1 MSVAAGLFA
10 AVAAALHV
18 FIFVMESVL
27 WSQPKVWKRFS
38 VANQAEADLLKPMA
52 FNQGFYN
59 LFLALGI
66 VVGLIIG
73 ALARLFMP
81 GKQDIGIIMTI
92 VLGVLGSLIGSWLTY
107 QFGYSNANGGWEV
120 IPFIVG
126 IVVAIVLIAAYLA
139 IRGRTAVRH

>member
-1 MSVAAGLFA
+1 MPVAAGLFA

-38 VANQAEADLLKPMA
+38 VANQAEADVLKPMA

-73 ALARLFMP
+73 GSAGHAIVIFACLSIVGAAAVLATG
-81 GKQDIGIIMTI
+81 GKQYYRAAIMQGIT
-92 VLGVLGSLIGSWLTY
+92 
-107 QFGYSNANGGWEV
+107 
-120 IPFIVG
+120 P
-126 IVVAIVLIAAYLA
+126 LIALVLYVIL
-139 IRGRTAVRH
+139 

>member
-73 ALARLFMP
+73 GSAGHAIVIFACLSIVGAAAVLATG
-81 GKQDIGIIMTI
+81 GKQYYRAAIMQGIT
-92 VLGVLGSLIGSWLTY
+92 
-107 QFGYSNANGGWEV
+107 
-120 IPFIVG
+120 P
-126 IVVAIVLIAAYLA
+126 LIALVLYVIL
-139 IRGRTAVRH
+139 